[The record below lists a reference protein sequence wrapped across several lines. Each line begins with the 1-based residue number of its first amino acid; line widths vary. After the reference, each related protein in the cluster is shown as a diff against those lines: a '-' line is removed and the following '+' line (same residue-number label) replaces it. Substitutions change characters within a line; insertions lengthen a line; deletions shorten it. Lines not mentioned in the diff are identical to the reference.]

1 MLRHRRTSRLPHGI
15 VGIRRCPLARTTA
28 MVPLAA
34 ALAAVLVA
42 GCSRQTNFGPRRPPV
57 AVHVINENFLDM
69 NVAAVVGGASRRLG
83 DVTGNSTRDFEL
95 ASPYGEPVTLTAV
108 PIGGRGSYVSSALNV
123 GYGQVI
129 VLHIASSLRQ
139 SIAVLRDTL

>member
-1 MLRHRRTSRLPHGI
+1 MLRHRRTSRPPRGI
-15 VGIRRCPLARTTA
+15 VAIRRAPLARTVAGVT
-28 MVPLAA
+28 LAA
-34 ALAAVLVA
+34 ALVA
-42 GCSRQTNFGPRRPPV
+42 GCSHQTNPAPRRPPV
-57 AVHVINENFLDM
+57 PVHVINENFLDM
-69 NVAAVVGGASRRLG
+69 NVSAVVGGVSRRLG

-95 ASPYGEPVTLTAV
+95 ASPYGEPVSLTAV
-108 PIGGRGSYVSSALNV
+108 PIGGRGSYVSGALNV